1 MKSEDKNFETIKSKI
16 LKLHALAERGEQ
28 GEAANARRLLEKL
41 LNSYGLT
48 LEQILAEKEEKH
60 WFKFKA
66 TKKWEKKLC
75 FQCYYKVMN
84 VSTLSY
90 KEYKGYICYELT
102 AYEFAEIQ
110 NLFEWHKAQLGKELK
125 QLLEDFTESYCIKH
139 SITSDCSRDDDAEAK
154 PLSPQERQR
163 LLKIMMLVDTVED
176 TSYRKMIE

>member
-1 MKSEDKNFETIKSKI
+1 MKPEDKNFESIKSKI
-16 LKLHALAERGEQ
+16 LKLHSLAERGEQ

-66 TKKWEKKLC
+66 TKRWEKKLC
-75 FQCYYKVMN
+75 HQCYYKVMN
-84 VSTLSY
+84 VSQLSY

-110 NLFEWHKAQLGKELK
+110 NLFEWHKAQLGKELN
-125 QLLEDFTESYCIKH
+125 Q
-139 SITSDCSRDDDAEAK
+139 
-154 PLSPQERQR
+154 
-163 LLKIMMLVDTVED
+163 
-176 TSYRKMIE
+176 